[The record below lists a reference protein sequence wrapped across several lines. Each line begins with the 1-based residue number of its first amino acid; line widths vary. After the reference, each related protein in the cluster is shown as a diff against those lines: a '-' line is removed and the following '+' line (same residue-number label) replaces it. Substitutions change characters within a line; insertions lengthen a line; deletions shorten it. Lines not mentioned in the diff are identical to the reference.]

1 MIPQRVTVTA
11 LQDNTIRERDRVVE
25 IMYQAHDN
33 LTPMLPGRPGQ
44 PGFTYARL
52 IPPFAYGPVT
62 VSIIDIDRLALS
74 VNPVTVSEGSG
85 TQAITVTAA
94 TNGGIPAPTPITV
107 SVSLDDNTATLTD
120 DYAPV
125 ADIDITIPANTTS
138 GTGQFNL
145 IPVSDN
151 LDEPDET
158 IDVVGT
164 ASGFTVIGAEIV
176 IADDDDTPS
185 FSIADAQG
193 TEGGSISFTVTRM
206 GATNNVVS
214 VQWSTVMDTATEQ
227 DYTAVS
233 LQTLT
238 FAAGQTS
245 RELEVGVNDDDLDEP
260 DQETFMVRLSGA
272 ANVGSDPGN
281 TPIITDDTAIGTI
294 NDNDDPPAFSVA
306 DASGNEGDP
315 IRFTVIRAGAAD
327 NEASLRWRTADGTAT
342 SPADFSR
349 RSTRTL
355 TFAAGETSKTLA
367 PIRTEQDTLDE
378 PDETF
383 ELQLLDVAKAADDPG
398 GTPTITTPTAV
409 GTIIDDDDTPG
420 FTIAD
425 AEGTEGGPIRF
436 EVTRTGAVSN
446 EVSVQWTTAT
456 GTATGADFAQVLVP
470 QTLTFAS
477 GVGTQTV
484 TVDTTEDMLSEL
496 DEAFQVELSG
506 AARAVNDPGGT
517 PTIVNRMA
525 TGIIRDNDAAPTGIT
540 LEVSPDTVG
549 EGSSTQ
555 MITVM
560 ATLDGG
566 ALYGDDRTVTV
577 NVGGGSATASDDYRA
592 VPNFDITIPAGTDSG
607 SGTFTLILV
616 DDVLD
621 EPDETIDIA
630 GTSGGLTVS
639 RDEIVIQDNDVAPTS
654 IMLEVSP
661 DMLGEGSRTQM
672 ITVTATVDGSTRYS
686 DERTVTVSVE
696 NGTAEAPA
704 DYGVVRDFD
713 IIIPAGADSSF
724 GTFMLTPVDD
734 TLDESDET
742 INITGDSTGLMITSS
757 RLTIG
762 DNDEV
767 PSFEIVGASATEG
780 SSIIFEVTRM
790 GAVDNEVS
798 VQWMTVVGTATGGD
812 FTEVLTPRTLI
823 FASGQ
828 TSRRLAILAL
838 EDRLDEPDETFEV
851 RLDRAARGADDP
863 GGTPTI
869 AVSTA
874 VGTINDNDDTPG
886 FTIAD
891 AEGSEGDSIRF
902 VVTRT
907 GAVSN
912 EVSVEWMTVT
922 GTAGGEDFTEV
933 LAPQVLTFASG
944 VGTQTVTVD
953 TTEDMLFEADETFRV
968 ELSEAARA
976 LNDPGG
982 TPTITD
988 NEAVGTI
995 RDDDAAPT
1003 GITLEVSPD
1012 RVGEGSLTQTMTVT
1026 ATVDGSTRFSD
1037 ERTVTVS
1044 VGGGTAEAPADYGVV
1059 RDFDIIIPAG
1069 ADSSFGTFMLTPVDD
1084 TLDESDETINITGDS
1099 TGLMITSAR
1108 LTIGDND
1115 EVSSFEIA
1123 NASGTEGSSIS
1134 FEVTRTGAVDNE
1146 VSVQWMTVAGTA
1158 GREDFTEVLTSQ
1170 TLIFTSGQT
1179 SRRLAVLTL
1188 EDRLDEPDETF
1199 EVRLDRAARGADDPG
1214 GTPTI
1219 AVSTAVGTINDNDD
1233 TPGFTI
1239 ADAEGSEGDSIRFV
1253 VTRTGAMDNEVSV
1266 QWTTVVGTATGG
1278 DFTEVLAPQVLIFAS
1293 GVGTQ
1298 TVTVDTTEDMLSEA
1312 DETFRVEL
1320 SEAARAL
1327 NDPGGT
1333 PTITDSM
1340 ATGTI
1345 RDDDAAPTS
1354 ITLEVS
1360 PDTLGEGSG
1369 TQMIMVTATV
1379 DGSTFFS
1386 SEQTVMVS
1394 VGGGTAEVPADYA
1407 MVPGFDIT
1415 IPAGMESGTNTFTL
1429 IVADDAVSEP
1439 SDTIDVTGASGG
1451 LTINGDEITITD
1463 DDAMPGGITLTVSPV
1478 RIVEGNGT
1486 QTVTVTATVN
1496 GSTRY
1501 GDDRTVTV
1509 SVENDTAEA
1518 PIDYGVVTDFDIVIL
1533 AGADSGTNTF
1543 MLVPVDDTL
1552 DESDETIN
1560 ITGDSAGLSITS
1572 TRLTLAD
1579 DDETP
1584 SFEISDAEGDE
1595 GDTLSFTVTRLGAVS
1610 NEVTVEWATM
1620 TDTAT
1625 GDDFREVLAQ
1635 TLTFGA
1641 GETRHD
1647 VMVATIEDR
1656 LAEGSETFEVR
1667 LSGAAKGVDDP
1678 GNMPTIRDGMA
1689 SGTIRDD
1696 DVAPMGVTL
1705 EVSPDRVGEGS
1716 LTQTM
1721 TVTATVDG
1729 STRFSD
1735 ERTVTV
1741 SVGGGTAEAPAD
1753 YGVVRDFDIII
1764 PAGADSSFGTFM
1776 LTPVD
1781 DTLDESDETI
1791 NITGDSTGL
1800 MITSARLTI
1809 GDNDEVSS
1817 FEIANASGTEGSS
1830 ISFEV
1835 TRTGAVDNEVSVQW
1849 MTVAGTAGREDFTE
1863 VLTSQTLIFTSGQT
1877 SRRLAVLTLEDRLDE
1892 PDETFEV
1899 RLDRAARGADDPGGT
1914 PTIAVSTAVGT
1925 INDNDDTPGFTIADA
1940 EGSEGDSIRFVVTR
1954 TGAMDNEV
1962 SVQWTTVVGTATG
1975 GDFTEVLAPQV
1986 LIFASGVGTQTVTV
2000 DTTEDMLSEADE
2012 TFRVELSE
2020 AARALNDPGGTPTIT
2035 DSMATGTIRDDDA
2048 APTSIT
2054 LEVSPDTL
2062 GEGSGTQMIMVTAT
2076 VDGSTFFSSEQTV
2089 MVSVGG
2095 GTAEV
2100 PADYAMVPGFDI
2112 TIPAGMESGTNTF
2125 TLIVADDAVSEPSDT
2140 IDVTGASGGL
2150 TINGDEITI
2159 TDDDAMPGGITL
2171 TVSPVRIVE
2180 GNGTQTVTVT
2190 ATVNGSTRYG
2200 DDRTVTVSVEND
2212 TAEAPIDY
2220 GVVTDFDI
2228 VILAGADSG
2237 TNTFMLVPVDDT
2249 LDESD
2254 ETINITGDSAGLSIT
2269 STRLTLADDDETP
2282 SFEIS
2287 DAAGEEG
2294 DTLSF
2299 TVTRLGAVS
2308 NEVTVEWA
2316 TMTDTAT
2323 GDDFR
2328 EVLAQTLTFGAGET
2342 RHDVMVATIEDRL
2355 AEGSETFEVR
2365 LSGAAKGV
2373 DDPGNMPTIRDGMAS
2388 GTIRDD
2394 DVAPMG
2400 VTLEVSPDRVG
2411 EGSLTQTMTVT
2422 ATVDGSTRFSDER
2435 TVTVSVGGG
2444 TAEAPADYGVVR
2456 DFDIII
2462 PAGADSSFG
2471 TFMLTP
2477 VDDTLDESDE
2487 TINITGDSTG
2497 LMITSARLTIGD
2509 NDEVSSFEIA
2519 NASGTEGSSI
2529 SFEVTRTGAVDNEV
2543 SVQWMTVA
2551 GTAGRED
2558 FTEVLT
2564 SQTLIFT
2571 SGQTSRRLAVLTLE
2585 DRLDEPDETFEVRL
2599 DRAARGADDPGGT
2612 PTIAV
2617 STAVGTIND
2626 NDDTPGFTI
2635 ADAEGSEGDSIRFV
2649 VTRTGAMDNE
2659 VSVQWTTV
2667 VGTATGGDFTEV
2679 LAPQVLI
2686 FASGVGTQTVTV
2698 DTTEDMLSEADETF
2712 RVELS
2717 EAARALNDPGGTP
2730 TITDSMATGTIRDD
2744 DAAPTSIT
2752 LEVSPDTL
2760 GEGSGTQMIMVTA
2773 TVDGSTFFSS
2783 EQTVMVSVGG
2793 GTAEVPADYAMVPD
2807 FDITIPAGMESGTNT
2822 FTLIVADDAVSEPSD
2837 TIDVTGASGGLTING
2852 DEITIT
2858 DDDAMPGGITLTVSP
2873 VRIVE
2878 GNGTQTVT
2886 VTATVNGSTRYGD
2899 DRTVT
2904 VSVENDTAE
2913 APIDYG
2919 VVTDFDIVILAGA
2932 DSGTNTFMLV
2942 PVDDTLD
2949 ESDETINITGDSA
2962 GLSITSTRL
2971 TLADDDETPSFEISD
2986 AAGDEGDT
2994 LSFTVTRLG
3003 AVSNEVTVEWATMTD
3018 TATGDDFREV
3028 LAQTLTF
3035 GAGETRHD
3043 VMVATIEDR
3052 LNEGEET
3059 FEVRLSGA
3067 AKGVDDPGNM
3077 PTIADGEA
3085 TGTIRDDDAVPTS
3098 ITLEV
3103 SPDTLGE
3110 GSGTQMIMVTAT
3122 VDGSTRFSD
3131 ERTVTVSVGGGTVE
3145 VPADYTMVPDFDIT
3159 IPAGAESG
3167 TNTFTLTVADDA
3179 VSEPSDT
3186 IDVTGASGGLTINGD
3201 EITITDDDAMP
3212 GGITLTVSPA
3222 RIVEGDGTQMIMV
3235 MATVNGSTR
3244 YSDDRA
3250 VTVSVEAD
3258 TAEASVDYGAVTDF
3272 DITIPAGTGSGS
3284 GTFMLVPVDDALDE
3298 PDETIN
3304 ITGDSAGLMITS
3316 TRLTI
3321 EDDDATPASI
3331 TLEVNPDTV
3340 SEGSITQT
3348 IMVTATV
3355 DGVARFSDDRT
3366 VAVSVGGGSASL
3378 SGDYEE
3384 VVDFDIIIPAGT
3396 ASSSGTFTLTLID
3409 DGLHESDE
3417 VVNVTG
3423 TLSGLTI
3430 TADQI
3435 RIIDDDVTPGSGI
3448 MLPGGITLTVSPDT
3462 IGEGSGTH
3470 AITVTATMNG
3480 GTSSDDTVVAVSVMD
3495 GTATAPADYAQVVD
3509 FDITI
3514 MAGAGSG
3521 SRTFELTP
3529 VNDALDESDET
3540 IEVTGVSGGLMVIA
3554 DQITIMDDDMT
3565 TPTVTL
3571 VLAPATIAESGGGN
3585 ISTVTAIL
3593 SGQSHE
3599 AITIEVQA
3607 EPGSG
3612 TVAGDYLT
3620 SSNRILTIAA
3630 GETMSTGV
3638 VTLTAVDNDM
3648 GEPNKTVVVSGMV
3661 LSGGVAN
3668 PVDQTLTIADD
3679 DNINDISE
3687 MEATQEAWLPR
3698 FGLTVAEHALGGL
3711 SYRFSTAGQS
3721 GLSGNLGGLSGGQAL
3736 NAEAGRSGGAGMA
3749 LVLMA
3754 SVMVV
3759 LQTVIPVM
3767 VVSVLVRLTACLTS
3781 HGL

>member
-1 MIPQRVTVTA
+1 MNFEKTASVVANWIRLLPRIHHSVARILLALLLCLPLTEVAAQASEFIIMPDPLTVPLNGSATYTVRLSVQPATTVTLRINAPTSGLSLQSASDFDTGANIELQFSRQSWNQQQTVTVIAGDQSQVPTTRRGQINHRALRYRAERLQVMITDDMTTATTSPGVTVSSTTISIPEGGTATYTVVLNTSPRTGRSATIGIMPPSFVSVTPTALTFNDANWNTPQTVTITGVDDPVDNDAGEVRTADIEHTITGDDRGSYVPGLELASVQVAVMDDDTAGVTVSLTTISIPEGGAATYTMVLNTPPRTGRNAIITIMPPSFVNVAPTALTFNEANWNTPQTVTVTGMDDFIDNPVDLRLGDIRHTIENAGSDGGGYIPTLMIDSVGVTVTDDDMRGLVFTPDTLSIIEGGTDSYGVALASRPVVDATVSIFSGISFLELSPDSLTFKPANWMIPQRVTVTA

-25 IMYQAHDN
+25 IMYQAHDR

-107 SVSLDDNTATLTD
+107 SVSLNDNTATLTD

-496 DEAFQVELSG
+496 DEAFQVELNG
-506 AARAVNDPGGT
+506 AAKAVNDPGGT

-1012 RVGEGSLTQTMTVT
+1012 TLGEGSGTQMITVT

-1115 EVSSFEIA
+1115 EVSSFEVA

-1394 VGGGTAEVPADYA
+1394 VGGGAAEVPADYA

-1463 DDAMPGGITLTVSPV
+1463 DDAMPGGITLTVM
-1478 RIVEGNGT
+1478 RFYT
-1486 QTVTVTATVN
+1486 
-1496 GSTRY
+1496 
-1501 GDDRTVTV
+1501 
-1509 SVENDTAEA
+1509 
-1518 PIDYGVVTDFDIVIL
+1518 
-1533 AGADSGTNTF
+1533 TNFGKYYIHHIKFTF
-1543 MLVPVDDTL
+1543 
-1552 DESDETIN
+1552 
-1560 ITGDSAGLSITS
+1560 
-1572 TRLTLAD
+1572 
-1579 DDETP
+1579 
-1584 SFEISDAEGDE
+1584 
-1595 GDTLSFTVTRLGAVS
+1595 
-1610 NEVTVEWATM
+1610 
-1620 TDTAT
+1620 
-1625 GDDFREVLAQ
+1625 
-1635 TLTFGA
+1635 
-1641 GETRHD
+1641 
-1647 VMVATIEDR
+1647 
-1656 LAEGSETFEVR
+1656 
-1667 LSGAAKGVDDP
+1667 
-1678 GNMPTIRDGMA
+1678 
-1689 SGTIRDD
+1689 
-1696 DVAPMGVTL
+1696 VTL
-1705 EVSPDRVGEGS
+1705 
-1716 LTQTM
+1716 Q
-1721 TVTATVDG
+1721 
-1729 STRFSD
+1729 
-1735 ERTVTV
+1735 
-1741 SVGGGTAEAPAD
+1741 
-1753 YGVVRDFDIII
+1753 
-1764 PAGADSSFGTFM
+1764 
-1776 LTPVD
+1776 
-1781 DTLDESDETI
+1781 
-1791 NITGDSTGL
+1791 
-1800 MITSARLTI
+1800 
-1809 GDNDEVSS
+1809 
-1817 FEIANASGTEGSS
+1817 
-1830 ISFEV
+1830 
-1835 TRTGAVDNEVSVQW
+1835 
-1849 MTVAGTAGREDFTE
+1849 
-1863 VLTSQTLIFTSGQT
+1863 
-1877 SRRLAVLTLEDRLDE
+1877 
-1892 PDETFEV
+1892 
-1899 RLDRAARGADDPGGT
+1899 
-1914 PTIAVSTAVGT
+1914 
-1925 INDNDDTPGFTIADA
+1925 
-1940 EGSEGDSIRFVVTR
+1940 
-1954 TGAMDNEV
+1954 
-1962 SVQWTTVVGTATG
+1962 
-1975 GDFTEVLAPQV
+1975 
-1986 LIFASGVGTQTVTV
+1986 
-2000 DTTEDMLSEADE
+2000 
-2012 TFRVELSE
+2012 
-2020 AARALNDPGGTPTIT
+2020 
-2035 DSMATGTIRDDDA
+2035 
-2048 APTSIT
+2048 
-2054 LEVSPDTL
+2054 
-2062 GEGSGTQMIMVTAT
+2062 
-2076 VDGSTFFSSEQTV
+2076 
-2089 MVSVGG
+2089 
-2095 GTAEV
+2095 
-2100 PADYAMVPGFDI
+2100 
-2112 TIPAGMESGTNTF
+2112 
-2125 TLIVADDAVSEPSDT
+2125 
-2140 IDVTGASGGL
+2140 
-2150 TINGDEITI
+2150 
-2159 TDDDAMPGGITL
+2159 
-2171 TVSPVRIVE
+2171 
-2180 GNGTQTVTVT
+2180 
-2190 ATVNGSTRYG
+2190 
-2200 DDRTVTVSVEND
+2200 
-2212 TAEAPIDY
+2212 
-2220 GVVTDFDI
+2220 
-2228 VILAGADSG
+2228 
-2237 TNTFMLVPVDDT
+2237 
-2249 LDESD
+2249 
-2254 ETINITGDSAGLSIT
+2254 
-2269 STRLTLADDDETP
+2269 
-2282 SFEIS
+2282 
-2287 DAAGEEG
+2287 
-2294 DTLSF
+2294 
-2299 TVTRLGAVS
+2299 
-2308 NEVTVEWA
+2308 
-2316 TMTDTAT
+2316 
-2323 GDDFR
+2323 
-2328 EVLAQTLTFGAGET
+2328 
-2342 RHDVMVATIEDRL
+2342 
-2355 AEGSETFEVR
+2355 
-2365 LSGAAKGV
+2365 
-2373 DDPGNMPTIRDGMAS
+2373 
-2388 GTIRDD
+2388 
-2394 DVAPMG
+2394 
-2400 VTLEVSPDRVG
+2400 
-2411 EGSLTQTMTVT
+2411 
-2422 ATVDGSTRFSDER
+2422 
-2435 TVTVSVGGG
+2435 
-2444 TAEAPADYGVVR
+2444 
-2456 DFDIII
+2456 
-2462 PAGADSSFG
+2462 
-2471 TFMLTP
+2471 
-2477 VDDTLDESDE
+2477 
-2487 TINITGDSTG
+2487 
-2497 LMITSARLTIGD
+2497 
-2509 NDEVSSFEIA
+2509 
-2519 NASGTEGSSI
+2519 
-2529 SFEVTRTGAVDNEV
+2529 
-2543 SVQWMTVA
+2543 
-2551 GTAGRED
+2551 
-2558 FTEVLT
+2558 
-2564 SQTLIFT
+2564 
-2571 SGQTSRRLAVLTLE
+2571 
-2585 DRLDEPDETFEVRL
+2585 
-2599 DRAARGADDPGGT
+2599 
-2612 PTIAV
+2612 
-2617 STAVGTIND
+2617 
-2626 NDDTPGFTI
+2626 
-2635 ADAEGSEGDSIRFV
+2635 
-2649 VTRTGAMDNE
+2649 
-2659 VSVQWTTV
+2659 
-2667 VGTATGGDFTEV
+2667 
-2679 LAPQVLI
+2679 
-2686 FASGVGTQTVTV
+2686 
-2698 DTTEDMLSEADETF
+2698 
-2712 RVELS
+2712 
-2717 EAARALNDPGGTP
+2717 
-2730 TITDSMATGTIRDD
+2730 
-2744 DAAPTSIT
+2744 
-2752 LEVSPDTL
+2752 
-2760 GEGSGTQMIMVTA
+2760 
-2773 TVDGSTFFSS
+2773 
-2783 EQTVMVSVGG
+2783 
-2793 GTAEVPADYAMVPD
+2793 
-2807 FDITIPAGMESGTNT
+2807 
-2822 FTLIVADDAVSEPSD
+2822 
-2837 TIDVTGASGGLTING
+2837 
-2852 DEITIT
+2852 
-2858 DDDAMPGGITLTVSP
+2858 
-2873 VRIVE
+2873 
-2878 GNGTQTVT
+2878 
-2886 VTATVNGSTRYGD
+2886 
-2899 DRTVT
+2899 
-2904 VSVENDTAE
+2904 
-2913 APIDYG
+2913 
-2919 VVTDFDIVILAGA
+2919 
-2932 DSGTNTFMLV
+2932 
-2942 PVDDTLD
+2942 
-2949 ESDETINITGDSA
+2949 
-2962 GLSITSTRL
+2962 
-2971 TLADDDETPSFEISD
+2971 
-2986 AAGDEGDT
+2986 
-2994 LSFTVTRLG
+2994 
-3003 AVSNEVTVEWATMTD
+3003 
-3018 TATGDDFREV
+3018 
-3028 LAQTLTF
+3028 
-3035 GAGETRHD
+3035 
-3043 VMVATIEDR
+3043 
-3052 LNEGEET
+3052 
-3059 FEVRLSGA
+3059 
-3067 AKGVDDPGNM
+3067 
-3077 PTIADGEA
+3077 
-3085 TGTIRDDDAVPTS
+3085 
-3098 ITLEV
+3098 
-3103 SPDTLGE
+3103 
-3110 GSGTQMIMVTAT
+3110 
-3122 VDGSTRFSD
+3122 
-3131 ERTVTVSVGGGTVE
+3131 
-3145 VPADYTMVPDFDIT
+3145 
-3159 IPAGAESG
+3159 
-3167 TNTFTLTVADDA
+3167 
-3179 VSEPSDT
+3179 
-3186 IDVTGASGGLTINGD
+3186 
-3201 EITITDDDAMP
+3201 
-3212 GGITLTVSPA
+3212 
-3222 RIVEGDGTQMIMV
+3222 
-3235 MATVNGSTR
+3235 
-3244 YSDDRA
+3244 
-3250 VTVSVEAD
+3250 
-3258 TAEASVDYGAVTDF
+3258 
-3272 DITIPAGTGSGS
+3272 
-3284 GTFMLVPVDDALDE
+3284 
-3298 PDETIN
+3298 
-3304 ITGDSAGLMITS
+3304 
-3316 TRLTI
+3316 
-3321 EDDDATPASI
+3321 
-3331 TLEVNPDTV
+3331 
-3340 SEGSITQT
+3340 
-3348 IMVTATV
+3348 
-3355 DGVARFSDDRT
+3355 
-3366 VAVSVGGGSASL
+3366 
-3378 SGDYEE
+3378 
-3384 VVDFDIIIPAGT
+3384 
-3396 ASSSGTFTLTLID
+3396 
-3409 DGLHESDE
+3409 
-3417 VVNVTG
+3417 
-3423 TLSGLTI
+3423 
-3430 TADQI
+3430 
-3435 RIIDDDVTPGSGI
+3435 
-3448 MLPGGITLTVSPDT
+3448 
-3462 IGEGSGTH
+3462 
-3470 AITVTATMNG
+3470 
-3480 GTSSDDTVVAVSVMD
+3480 
-3495 GTATAPADYAQVVD
+3495 
-3509 FDITI
+3509 
-3514 MAGAGSG
+3514 
-3521 SRTFELTP
+3521 
-3529 VNDALDESDET
+3529 
-3540 IEVTGVSGGLMVIA
+3540 
-3554 DQITIMDDDMT
+3554 
-3565 TPTVTL
+3565 
-3571 VLAPATIAESGGGN
+3571 
-3585 ISTVTAIL
+3585 
-3593 SGQSHE
+3593 
-3599 AITIEVQA
+3599 
-3607 EPGSG
+3607 
-3612 TVAGDYLT
+3612 
-3620 SSNRILTIAA
+3620 
-3630 GETMSTGV
+3630 
-3638 VTLTAVDNDM
+3638 
-3648 GEPNKTVVVSGMV
+3648 
-3661 LSGGVAN
+3661 
-3668 PVDQTLTIADD
+3668 
-3679 DNINDISE
+3679 
-3687 MEATQEAWLPR
+3687 
-3698 FGLTVAEHALGGL
+3698 
-3711 SYRFSTAGQS
+3711 
-3721 GLSGNLGGLSGGQAL
+3721 
-3736 NAEAGRSGGAGMA
+3736 
-3749 LVLMA
+3749 
-3754 SVMVV
+3754 
-3759 LQTVIPVM
+3759 
-3767 VVSVLVRLTACLTS
+3767 
-3781 HGL
+3781 